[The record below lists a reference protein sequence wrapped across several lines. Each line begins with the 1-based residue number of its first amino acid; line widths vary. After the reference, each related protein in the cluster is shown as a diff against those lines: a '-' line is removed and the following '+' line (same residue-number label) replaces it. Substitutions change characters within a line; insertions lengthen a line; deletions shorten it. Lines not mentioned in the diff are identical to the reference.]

1 MIKWSLTNQLRWK
14 TSLVR
19 QVVVDEKAY
28 YQEVIKGSLEALMLY
43 PYHLSD
49 VCHKGLHVSPFS
61 YYRDMVLSLMRKDES
76 YDMLQNFTAAD
87 VYRLLGIGRNE
98 YINIMNTS
106 RSNRSFALFKKKEN
120 QLESLVPAQAVEV
133 PLKPWWL
140 VHLGYV
146 SEEDVRQLGKLEHA
160 TVDML
165 LDCGPTQAGKIDR
178 SVVSTLHTRG
188 LIWLEIPVSASDVLG
203 VASLENFV
211 MNRTKGDYMEKLLY
225 KVFVTID
232 ERSTVAQLAEV
243 LQVDEELVRNAMSVF
258 LRLGFAEKK
267 NPEEVQGAHTSWAE
281 YAALHG
287 DERTGKSAS
296 SALLAGNSGSARI
309 GFL

>member
-1 MIKWSLTNQLRWK
+1 MQRAVIKWSLTNQLRWK
-14 TSLVR
+14 TNLVR

-28 YQEVIKGSLEALMLY
+28 YQEVVRSSMDALMLY

-49 VCHKGLHVSPFS
+49 VVMQGLQVSPFS
-61 YYRDMVLSLMRKDES
+61 YYRDMLLSLMRKDES

-87 VYRLLGIGRNE
+87 VHRLLGIGRNE

-120 QLESLVPAQAVEV
+120 QLESLVPSQAVEI

-146 SEEDVRQLGKLEHA
+146 SEEDVRQLSKLEHA

-178 SVVSTLHTRG
+178 AVVSSLHARG
-188 LIWLEIPVSASDVLG
+188 LVWLDIPVAASDVLG
-203 VASLENFV
+203 VTSLENFV
-211 MNRTKGDYMEKLLY
+211 MNRTAQASLLC
-225 KVFVTID
+225 FC
-232 ERSTVAQLAEV
+232 V
-243 LQVDEELVRNAMSVF
+243 LS
-258 LRLGFAEKK
+258 
-267 NPEEVQGAHTSWAE
+267 
-281 YAALHG
+281 
-287 DERTGKSAS
+287 
-296 SALLAGNSGSARI
+296 
-309 GFL
+309 